1 MRTVDLGRTAAQAE
15 LVRIKRLV
23 RRQAMRAVWG
33 AVAVVFLVAILVMI
47 HVVAYT
53 ALVPAL
59 LSPLLGAVA
68 ILVFDIVVAG
78 IFGLM
83 AKSSAPDHVEAEAK
97 VIRDEALVG
106 MRQSLAVSALL
117 SPVTRLIL
125 RSRGGKSAWGMML
138 ATLAASIM
146 SNRRQ

>member
-15 LVRIKRLV
+15 LVRLKRLV

-33 AVAVVFLVAILVMI
+33 AVAAVFLIAVLVMV
-47 HVVAYT
+47 HVVAYM

-68 ILVFDIVVAG
+68 ILVFDLVVAG

-83 AKSSAPDHVEAEAK
+83 AKNGAPDAVEAEAK
-97 VIRDEALVG
+97 AVRDEALVG

-138 ATLAASIM
+138 ATLAASVM

>member
-15 LVRIKRLV
+15 VVRLKRLIH
-23 RRQAMRAVWG
+23 RQIMRAVWG
-33 AVAVVFLVAILVMI
+33 AVAVVFVIAVLVMV
-47 HVVAYT
+47 HVVAYF

-68 ILVFDIVVAG
+68 LLVFDIVVAA
-78 IFGLM
+78 IFGLL
-83 AKSSAPDHVEAEAK
+83 AKSGAPDAVEAEAK
-97 VIRDEALVG
+97 LVRDEALIG

-125 RSRGGKSAWGMML
+125 RTRGGKSAWGMML
-138 ATLAASIM
+138 ATLAASVM
-146 SNRRQ
+146 SNRRT

>member
-15 LVRIKRLV
+15 LVRLKRLV
-23 RRQAMRAVWG
+23 RRQAKRAIWG
-33 AVAVVFLVAILVMI
+33 AVAAVFLIAVLVMVHI
-47 HVVAYT
+47 VIYMAI
-53 ALVPAL
+53 VPAL

-68 ILVFDIVVAG
+68 VLVLDLVLLA

-83 AKSSAPDHVEAEAK
+83 AKGGAPDRVEAEAK

-106 MRQSLAVSALL
+106 MRQSVAISTLL

-138 ATLAASIM
+138 AALAASVM
-146 SNRRQ
+146 SNRRT

>member
-15 LVRIKRLV
+15 VVRLKRLIH
-23 RRQAMRAVWG
+23 RQIMRAVWG
-33 AVAVVFLVAILVMI
+33 AVAVVFVIAVLVMI
-47 HVVAYT
+47 HVVAYF

-68 ILVFDIVVAG
+68 LLVFDIVVAA
-78 IFGLM
+78 IFGLL
-83 AKSSAPDHVEAEAK
+83 AKSGAPDAVEAEAK
-97 VIRDEALVG
+97 LVRDEALIG

-125 RSRGGKSAWGMML
+125 RTRGGKSAWGMML
-138 ATLAASIM
+138 ATLAASVM
-146 SNRRQ
+146 SNRRT